1 MFKERIVKYVVK
13 KPFYCDGAMK
23 KPGDSI
29 ELDRKRANSLLQYGF
44 LGRPIE
50 TAKKEPGERAVKPKP
65 TNKKKDKKYIS
76 PHQYPEKE

>member
-1 MFKERIVKYVVK
+1 MKYDVK

-29 ELDRKRANSLLQYGF
+29 ELDKKRANSLLQYGF

-65 TNKKKDKKYIS
+65 TNKKKEYVS
-76 PHQYPEKE
+76 PHKYPEKD